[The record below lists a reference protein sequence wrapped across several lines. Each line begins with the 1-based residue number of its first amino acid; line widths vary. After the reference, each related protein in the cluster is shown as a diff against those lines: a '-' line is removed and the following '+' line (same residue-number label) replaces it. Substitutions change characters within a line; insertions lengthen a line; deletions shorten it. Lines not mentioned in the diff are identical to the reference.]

1 MKYLIGNHKMNLSY
15 AELEKY
21 FEELKEIA
29 NNTENFVGVCVPY
42 VYLPLASKMCKGT
55 KINFGVQNMY
65 FADKGAYTGEISA
78 NMLKDFDTQM
88 VILGHSERRSI
99 FKETDDMVNQKVIK
113 ALDSGLTP
121 ILCIG
126 ETKEERETN
135 KTNEVLKTQL
145 VGALQNISKDSL
157 TKILF
162 AYEPVW
168 AIGTGVSATKEDAE
182 DTIKYVKEVIADIY
196 GLDNFDDIVI
206 LYGGSLK
213 GDNVDEILSQ
223 PHIDGGL
230 IGGASLKVEE
240 FSKLIAYK
248 G

>member
-1 MKYLIGNHKMNLSY
+1 M
-15 AELEKY
+15 
-21 FEELKEIA
+21 
-29 NNTENFVGVCVPY
+29 
-42 VYLPLASKMCKGT
+42 
-55 KINFGVQNMY
+55 
-65 FADKGAYTGEISA
+65 
-78 NMLKDFDTQM
+78 
-88 VILGHSERRSI
+88 
-99 FKETDDMVNQKVIK
+99 
-113 ALDSGLTP
+113 
-121 ILCIG
+121 
-126 ETKEERETN
+126 
-135 KTNEVLKTQL
+135 
-145 VGALQNISKDSL
+145 
-157 TKILF
+157 F

-196 GLDNFDDIVI
+196 GLDNFDDIVV

-213 GDNVDEILSQ
+213 GDNVDEIMSQ

>member
-21 FEELKEIA
+21 FAELKPIA
-29 NNTENFVGVCVPY
+29 EASDNFVGVCVPY
-42 VYLPLASKMCKGT
+42 VYLPLASTMCKGT
-55 KINFGVQNMY
+55 KIHFGVQNMY
-65 FADKGAYTGEISA
+65 YAEKGAYTGEISA

-99 FKETDDMVNQKVIK
+99 FKETDEMVNLKVHKTIE
-113 ALDSGLTP
+113 AGFTP

-135 KTNEVLKTQL
+135 QTNDVLKTQL
-145 VGALQNISKDSL
+145 VGGLKDVSKDDL
-157 TKILF
+157 GKILF

-168 AIGTGVSATKEDAE
+168 AIGTGISATKEDAE
-182 DTIKYVKEVIADIY
+182 ETIKYVKEVIAQMY
-196 GLDNFDDIVI
+196 GIEDLAQIVV

-230 IGGASLKVEE
+230 IGGASLKVED
-240 FSKLIAYK
+240 FNKLIAYK